1 MSRPDTTQ
9 ELRMFL
15 AEERPGAVCVM
26 NTAAGGG
33 LLEWLPR
40 SLIAYARKEKPAAEG
55 ERQPYI
61 FTLPEWKIE
70 QRNLWR
76 FVTTAN

>member
-1 MSRPDTTQ
+1 MPRTEETH

-15 AEERPGAVCVM
+15 ADERPSAVCVM
-26 NTAAGGG
+26 NTASGGG
-33 LLEWLPR
+33 MYEWIPR
-40 SLIAYARKEKPAAEG
+40 SLIAYARKDAPAKPG
-55 ERQPYI
+55 ERHPYV

-76 FVTTAN
+76 YVT